1 MTDLLVTAGFIA
13 LGFLFGW
20 QCRDHAQL
28 EKEWRARDALALAAP
43 SNIQVSNARQSV
55 PPTL

>member
-1 MTDLLVTAGFIA
+1 MTVLLYAAGYIA
-13 LGFLFGW
+13 LGFFFGW

-43 SNIQVSNARQSV
+43 SNV
-55 PPTL
+55 PDEPRGK